1 MFIRIHILKI
11 QLFSTCI
18 LFSLS
23 AMLFSSVSY
32 HITDAL
38 TQLEN
43 QIFCHVV
50 HNELKTLMETAVM
63 IMSETELGTIRKNLV

>member
-1 MFIRIHILKI
+1 
-11 QLFSTCI
+11 
-18 LFSLS
+18 
-23 AMLFSSVSY
+23 MLFSSVSY

-63 IMSETELGTIRKNLV
+63 IMSESELGTIRKNLV